1 MHHLGCYVASLNPVN
16 TSSPPPD
23 NEIDDSRPIFRY
35 DAQLAEQIETNWQ
48 ERWVTE
54 QTYRVSNLPS
64 AVESRTSADENQQ
77 KLFVMDMFPYPSGAG
92 LHVGHPLGYIGT
104 DVFARYKRM
113 RGYNVLHTMGYDA
126 FGLPAEEHARQTG
139 EHPRINTEKNIANM
153 QRQLDRLG
161 LGHDKERSIAT
172 TDVSYYRW
180 TQWIFLQIFQ
190 SWYDLQADVARPIS
204 ELEQL
209 LSTGERLPKGR
220 QSWSEMSEV
229 ERREELDRWRLAYL
243 GEAPVNW
250 CPALGTVLANEEV
263 TADGRSERGN
273 HPVFRRPMKQW
284 MMRITAYADRL
295 LKDLDTLDW
304 TDSIKTMQRNWIGRS
319 EGAEIAFETTSDAVI
334 EVFTTRPDTLFGTTA
349 MVLAPEHP
357 LVDRLLPEVWPE
369 DTPTAWT
376 GGASSPRE
384 AVEEYRRIA
393 SELSDLE
400 RQENRSKTGVYLGSH
415 CVVPVNEKKVP
426 IFIADYVLMG
436 YGTGAV
442 MSVPGQDQRDWDF
455 ATAFNIEI
463 VRTVQPPED
472 FSGEAYV
479 EDGPAINSDFLNGLH
494 IEDAKQSMID
504 WLEDNGYGRRTV
516 TYKLRDWLFSRQ
528 RYWGEP
534 FPIVFDDTGLALAVP
549 ENELP
554 VELPELMDWAPR
566 ALDEESDPEPPLG
579 RAEEWATADYDLGDG
594 ERTYQRELNTM
605 PQWAGSCWYYL
616 RYLDPTNEEKFVDPS
631 VENYWMSS
639 ADGGVGGVDLY
650 VGGVEH
656 AVLHLLYARF
666 WHKVLFDLG
675 HVSGPEPFRR
685 LYNQGYIQAAAYQD
699 DRGIY
704 VEAENVT
711 EDKGGFFYDGAPVS
725 RSFGK
730 MGKSLKNSVTPDDM
744 YSAYGADTLRLYEM
758 FMGPLDQDRP
768 WETKS
773 VVGSHRLLQ
782 RVWRNLIDENSGA
795 TTVVDDPPTDSL
807 RRLTHRTIA
816 AVGEAMEGLRFNSA
830 IARITE
836 LNNELTRNAEPVPR
850 EVANNLVL
858 MLGPLVPHIAEELWD
873 RLGNEGSVVHER
885 FPEADETLL
894 IEESVE
900 IPVQINGK
908 VRSRVMMATSADAQ
922 EIEEAVLAD
931 GRIAELIAGKEIR
944 KVIVIPEK
952 MVNIVVN

>member
-1 MHHLGCYVASLNPVN
+1 MN

-23 NEIDDSRPIFRY
+23 NEVDDSRPIFRY

-48 ERWVTE
+48 ERWATE

-64 AVESRTSADENQQ
+64 ADESGTSADDSQQ

-190 SWYDLQADVARPIS
+190 SWYDPKADVARPIS

-209 LSTGERLPKGR
+209 LSTGERLPKDG

-295 LKDLDTLDW
+295 LKDLETLDW

-369 DTPTAWT
+369 DTPAAWT

-400 RQENRSKTGVYLGSH
+400 RQENRSKTGVYLGSQ

-455 ATAFNIEI
+455 ATAFDIEI

-504 WLEDNGYGRRTV
+504 WLEDNGCGSRTV

-675 HVSGPEPFRR
+675 HVSGPEPFQR

-704 VEAENVT
+704 VEAEKVT
-711 EDKGGFFYDGAPVS
+711 EDKGDFFYDGAPVS

-782 RVWRNLIDENSGA
+782 RVWRNLIDENSGT

-858 MLGPLVPHIAEELWD
+858 LLGPLVPHIAEELWD
-873 RLGNEGSVVHER
+873 RLGNEGSVVHEH

-908 VRSRVMMATSADAQ
+908 VRSRVMVATSADAQ
-922 EIEEAVLAD
+922 EVEEAVLAD
-931 GRIAELIAGKEIR
+931 GRIAELLVGKEIR

-952 MVNIVVN
+952 MVNIVVS